1 MALTT
6 IKYGELAS
14 SEVVNNNFKYLD
26 DKISNLN
33 ETVTSNKAGMNSNIA
48 SINSS
53 ITTINENMTKNV
65 EKLEESINEA
75 KSFFSESGLFV
86 NTYINGASWYKEY
99 FSDSE
104 KKTRVWL
111 EQGGIF
117 RSINSEITVNLNLEF
132 SDNKYSLVCSG
143 NNSSAEKHIL
153 DANIYNKETAYFKG
167 FPVVSF
173 NGGFA
178 TSNDDFYTWLA
189 KGYANTSALN
199 NQFNFSNYLYFKV
212 GNTTVGAETIDV
224 GHLIVE
230 VNNKANIS
238 GDNVNFN
245 NLSETAKENIQNC
258 LIPDLDNPITVS
270 NGMTIEHNG
279 ILYFRTG
286 TLGACAIF
294 INGVA
299 VYHVNVASG
308 TTADGGSLLLFK
320 GDVLTF
326 NNLDS
331 NSITKFYYFK

>member
-1 MALTT
+1 MYSAVW
-6 IKYGELAS
+6 ELL
-14 SEVVNNNFKYLD
+14 VNQYN
-26 DKISNLN
+26 
-33 ETVTSNKAGMNSNIA
+33 
-48 SINSS
+48 
-53 ITTINENMTKNV
+53 NENSVAITKT
-65 EKLEESINEA
+65 L
-75 KSFFSESGLFV
+75 
-86 NTYINGASWYKEY
+86 
-99 FSDSE
+99 SDGTSLTL
-104 KKTRVWL
+104 KKTPLDYLICKIDENNTEQKINKFYDEVKFTCWVINTTTNEFKLPQNTRRELVENWKDENGNWYNLYSDGWL

-173 NGGFA
+173 NGGFT
-178 TSNDDFYTWLA
+178 TSNGDFYTWLA